1 MAFLLLSPEEGEKRE
16 KLKQIKYLLL
26 PPTHDRFFSQPPYQI
41 ECLVLQEGVGVHHQ
55 AGEVEVEVLH
65 QAGEVQVE
73 VLHQV
78 GEVQVVDLLQ
88 KQGEVEV
95 EVEAQHHNHLVGA
108 GVEVEE
114 EEERQSPLVHQ
125 ETGGEVVQGQRQE
138 GWMVG

>member
-26 PPTHDRFFSQPPYQI
+26 LPTHDRFFSQPPYQI
-41 ECLVLQEGVGVHHQ
+41 ECLALQEAVGVHCQ
-55 AGEVEVEVLH
+55 AGEVE
-65 QAGEVQVE
+65 VE

-78 GEVQVVDLLQ
+78 GEVQVVDLLRE
-88 KQGEVEV
+88 QGEVE
-95 EVEAQHHNHLVGA
+95 EVEAQHHNHLVGV
-108 GVEVEE
+108 GVEVQ

-125 ETGGEVVQGQRQE
+125 EAEGEVEEVVQGQRQE